1 MKAVEIEADLSSVFK
16 SSFENNPKPAELDVF
31 AGGLLLAGPMLRHS
45 VPPLPAPEMDT
56 LISDGP
62 LEDAA
67 LRLGLAS

>member
-1 MKAVEIEADLSSVFK
+1 MEADLSSVFK
-16 SSFENNPKPAELDVF
+16 SSFENNPKPAELDAF